1 METAATQEAI
11 CKCITGIGGYIRWR
25 KELGPLARLL
35 YLLGR
40 REPVLNIEAFLL
52 GERFAVVIDPGR
64 RNTGNMFNASRYRIF
79 VCSSV
84 DDFIPQFE
92 AFKKEKLAEAD
103 IK

>member
-25 KELGPLARLL
+25 KELGPLARLF

-40 REPVLNIEAFLL
+40 RKPVLNIEAL
-52 GERFAVVIDPGR
+52 VIDPDR